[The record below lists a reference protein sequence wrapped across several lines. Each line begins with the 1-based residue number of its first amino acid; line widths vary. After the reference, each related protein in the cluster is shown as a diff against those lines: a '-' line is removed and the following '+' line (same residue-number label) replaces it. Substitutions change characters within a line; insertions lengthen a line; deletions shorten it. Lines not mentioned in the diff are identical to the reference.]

1 MSRIETSFEPS
12 AERCGDV
19 SPSPC
24 EPAEET
30 MVGLTPAETREFM
43 ALDARNQID
52 EKNKTLK
59 LSKIFD
65 WYAKDFGGSDNI
77 TKYVGKYAGKD
88 LSGYKITFLDYSW
101 ELNSTNNDASHR

>member
-1 MSRIETSFEPS
+1 MSRIETSFELS

-19 SPSPC
+19 SPYPC

-52 EKNKTLK
+52 EKGNPFQWPWDTTGA
-59 LSKIFD
+59 
-65 WYAKDFGGSDNI
+65 AKARWLALFEKHEAALARI
-77 TKYVGKYAGKD
+77 KR
-88 LSGYKITFLDYSW
+88 LDR
-101 ELNSTNNDASHR
+101 ARRRPK